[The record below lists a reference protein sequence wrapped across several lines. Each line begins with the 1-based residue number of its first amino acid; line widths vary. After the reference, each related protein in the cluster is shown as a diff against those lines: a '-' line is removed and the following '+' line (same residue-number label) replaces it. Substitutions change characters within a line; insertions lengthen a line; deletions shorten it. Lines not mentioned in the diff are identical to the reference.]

1 MALPRILVTGASGF
15 IGRHLLEALKE
26 DFRIIGLARRSQ
38 IRCGAPFH
46 YNISW
51 HQVDIGDP
59 ATLATVFA
67 KVKAE
72 GRVVHYQKFRIRS

>member
-26 DFRIIGLARRSQ
+26 DFQIIGLARRSQ

-46 YNISW
+46 SNIIGPTPRRE
-51 HQVDIGDP
+51 DIGNNQ
-59 ATLATVFA
+59 F
-67 KVKAE
+67 
-72 GRVVHYQKFRIRS
+72 